1 MTTNRTRGRKRAPSR
16 AGVRREPYVP
26 SSRKQR
32 ADFAWM
38 SFAYSL
44 GRISRLNERFH
55 MAVQGRSEALRDAR
69 RTSVEFHVILSVLA
83 SKGEQLSPTQL
94 CDYTLQTPS
103 GMTKTLR
110 RLEEAGLISRFE
122 SAEDARFSMVRLTQA
137 GRKLAGHLMEVTLS
151 AYREA
156 FKDVSARQF
165 NAMVET
171 LRDVRTI
178 LETSPE

>member
-1 MTTNRTRGRKRAPSR
+1 MPNRTNGRKRASAR
-16 AGVRREPYVP
+16 ARLRNETYAPA
-26 SSRKQR
+26 SSKQR
-32 ADFAWM
+32 EESEWM

-55 MAVQGRSEALRDAR
+55 MAVQGRSEALRGAR

-83 SKGEQLSPTQL
+83 SEGEELSPTQL

-122 SAEDARFSMVRLTQA
+122 STDDARFSMVRLTPA
-137 GRKLAGHLMEVTLS
+137 GRRLAGHLMEVTLS

-156 FKDVSARQF
+156 FKGVTPRQF
-165 NAMVET
+165 SATVKM
-171 LRDVRTI
+171 LRDVRVI
-178 LETSPE
+178 LETSAG